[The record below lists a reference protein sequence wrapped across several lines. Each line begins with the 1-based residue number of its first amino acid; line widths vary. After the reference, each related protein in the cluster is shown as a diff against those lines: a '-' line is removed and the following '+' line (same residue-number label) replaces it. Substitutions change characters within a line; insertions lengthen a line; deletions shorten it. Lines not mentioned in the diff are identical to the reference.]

1 MNSAAE
7 GEHVPVQQ
15 DSEALRRD
23 TPPASSAAT
32 VQHTTATEEQQPE
45 ETTDGRSELEEVDWG
60 AQAPEREHLKGK
72 TMGPPGQT
80 LTLAHEGPEHP
91 AEAHADKLVEEQKL
105 LAWEH
110 KDRELLAEAPN
121 ADRYTS
127 GPTGS
132 GKRDKEHRN
141 ICEPADSD
149 ADKTEP
155 TLGLQAVRV
164 KVSVREDPR

>member
-1 MNSAAE
+1 MAGANSRKWT
-7 GEHVPVQQ
+7 G
-15 DSEALRRD
+15 
-23 TPPASSAAT
+23 
-32 VQHTTATEEQQPE
+32 
-45 ETTDGRSELEEVDWG
+45 G

-91 AEAHADKLVEEQKL
+91 AEAHADKLGKEQKL
-105 LAWEH
+105 LAWGH